1 VNTLKAPFPYFGGKS
16 RASSLIW
23 ERLGD
28 VDNYIEPFFGS
39 GANLLA
45 RPHEPKVETVNDIDS
60 MIANFWRATQ
70 TDPEAVAKLANAPV
84 NEADMHARHRWLMF
98 SCYSKEFRESM
109 KTDPDYFD
117 VKIAAWW
124 CWGMCCWIGS
134 GWCAHPE
141 WSGRINAI
149 SGERGIN
156 RLLSDTHR
164 PQLADTYSRGRGVH
178 GNDDAGTCEQR
189 ERWLIDWFS
198 ALRDRLR
205 AVRVCCGDW
214 SRVCGSFSTT
224 TRLGLTGIFFDP
236 PYGDAADRDMSL
248 YAHDSG
254 TVAAD
259 VLAYCLEHGD
269 DPMFRI
275 VLAGYEGEGHNVL
288 ESKGWTSVAWKGGG
302 GYGNRTAKG
311 KENSAKERLWCSPH
325 CINPE
330 VESMPLF
337 AGLAES

>member
-1 VNTLKAPFPYFGGKS
+1 
-16 RASSLIW
+16 
-23 ERLGD
+23 
-28 VDNYIEPFFGS
+28 
-39 GANLLA
+39 
-45 RPHEPKVETVNDIDS
+45 
-60 MIANFWRATQ
+60 
-70 TDPEAVAKLANAPV
+70 
-84 NEADMHARHRWLMF
+84 
-98 SCYSKEFRESM
+98 
-109 KTDPDYFD
+109 
-117 VKIAAWW
+117 
-124 CWGMCCWIGS
+124 
-134 GWCAHPE
+134 
-141 WSGRINAI
+141 
-149 SGERGIN
+149 
-156 RLLSDTHR
+156 
-164 PQLADTYSRGRGVH
+164 
-178 GNDDAGTCEQR
+178 
-189 ERWLIDWFS
+189 
-198 ALRDRLR
+198 
-205 AVRVCCGDW
+205 
-214 SRVCGSFSTT
+214 
-224 TRLGLTGIFFDP
+224 
-236 PYGDAADRDMSL
+236 MSL